1 MKRTMRGQDFLPL
14 IAGSYAFLAPLWTTT
29 THRATWTAVILGIVI
44 AGAALAAL
52 VEPDRLPFEGFV
64 AFMGALLFVSPWVMN
79 FSAVHPMA
87 WMAYIA
93 GGVTFLVGA
102 ADFQFTRS
110 HDHHMAHPH

>member
-14 IAGSYAFLAPLWTTT
+14 IAGIYAFLAPLWTTT
-29 THRATWTAVILGIVI
+29 THRATWTAVVLGIVI

-64 AFMGALLFVSPWVMN
+64 ALTGALMFISPWVMN

-87 WMAYIA
+87 WMATSPA
-93 GGVTFLVGA
+93 G
-102 ADFQFTRS
+102 
-110 HDHHMAHPH
+110 